1 MLISRFVALAI
12 VWAYAIFCVYGFY
25 RILAAQEV
33 SLERFVLCCAPIVSI
48 FMSPKDNL
56 KYEGGE
62 SERISR
68 SKWYSLKRPML
79 PKSIWEWN
87 RNNEHDEE
95 GDFGREP

>member
-1 MLISRFVALAI
+1 M
-12 VWAYAIFCVYGFY
+12 
-25 RILAAQEV
+25 
-33 SLERFVLCCAPIVSI
+33 
-48 FMSPKDNL
+48 